1 MATFITD
8 LFQSIFTPGPTSTL
22 LVATNASFAC
32 LQVVLLLLLIATYSI
47 HFLILSF
54 LSAGLWWAINW
65 FVSELKAAQALEEEK
80 KRRIEEDAEDSE
92 TEAETVIDTGDTESG
107 SKEVEVVEKTGELKD
122 RGGRGSGSKSETD
135 ASTEDEW
142 ERVSENEKD
151 K

>member
-1 MATFITD
+1 MSAFITD

-65 FVSELKAAQALEEEK
+65 FVSELKAAQALAEEEK
-80 KRRIEEDAEDSE
+80 RRMEEIADDTE
-92 TEAETVIDTGDTESG
+92 TEVETVIDTGDPG
-107 SKEVEVVEKTGELKD
+107 SKEVEVVEQTGELKD
-122 RGGRGSGSKSETD
+122 RGGGEGSRSEAE